1 MKHSPGN
8 PGRFRLMISDKLITL
23 AKILC
28 VIVGIS
34 FLVILVAI
42 FFSTAW
48 RVLTL
53 SGLVG

>member
-1 MKHSPGN
+1 M
-8 PGRFRLMISDKLITL
+8 
-23 AKILC
+23 
-28 VIVGIS
+28 
-34 FLVILVAI
+34 LVAI

>member
-1 MKHSPGN
+1 
-8 PGRFRLMISDKLITL
+8 LM
-23 AKILC
+23 
-28 VIVGIS
+28 
-34 FLVILVAI
+34 LVAI

>member
-1 MKHSPGN
+1 MKCKSVSKKSP
-8 PGRFRLMISDKLITL
+8 RY
-23 AKILC
+23 
-28 VIVGIS
+28 IVGIS
-34 FLVILVAI
+34 FLVMLVAI

>member
-1 MKHSPGN
+1 
-8 PGRFRLMISDKLITL
+8 
-23 AKILC
+23 
-28 VIVGIS
+28 
-34 FLVILVAI
+34 VILVAI

>member
-1 MKHSPGN
+1 
-8 PGRFRLMISDKLITL
+8 
-23 AKILC
+23 
-28 VIVGIS
+28 
-34 FLVILVAI
+34 FLVMLVAI

>member
-1 MKHSPGN
+1 VM
-8 PGRFRLMISDKLITL
+8 
-23 AKILC
+23 
-28 VIVGIS
+28 
-34 FLVILVAI
+34 LVAI